1 MDRKSASLNLTWQ
14 DKDVLQSMNQVLS
27 KLSELTDILSGEKYV
42 TVSSV
47 LPMVELLNNTLLKQ
61 CEDDTDLVASMKKAV
76 KDDINPRYIGSGTV
90 TLLKLTSL
98 LDPRFKSKYI
108 EESSLEEIKDKVIS
122 EMSAFRHQQQPILA
136 SPDTE
141 QPAKKKKKQLWE
153 VFLKDN
159 EVQDEDATLPLLS
172 PEQKVQREIETYLS
186 TPRIDMEADPL
197 AWWRHNCKVFPL
209 LSKLARKYL
218 SVCATSSP
226 SERLFSSSGHI
237 VNSLRGNLNPEKVN
251 MLVFLNNNL

>member
-1 MDRKSASLNLTWQ
+1 MGKMVARILEQEEAIRRVLSMDRKSASLNLTWQ

-122 EMSAFRHQQQPILA
+122 EMSAFRPQQQPILA

-141 QPAKKKKKQLWE
+141 QPAKKKKK
-153 VFLKDN
+153 N
-159 EVQDEDATLPLLS
+159 S
-172 PEQKVQREIETYLS
+172 GS